1 MVKRVSDRRKSFNI
15 VRRLMARRCRLGAG
29 QERAGVTRR
38 GLRGKGARERWL
50 LLKGGKL
57 GRSTPLEHAGPR
69 APMACKIEGMR
80 VAARNFG
87 NGEADGRREL
97 GTVGVGRF
105 LTAFVVI
112 ASAGLLAGCSNVVG
126 GSGTSLSGITRTY
139 QRGYVLSEGA
149 LDQVPVGSSQ
159 EQVLLVLG
167 TPSTVATVNGEVF
180 YYISQTAKKVAFL
193 KPEITDQKV
202 LAIYFGKDRRVTRI
216 AQYGLKDGK
225 VFDFVSQT
233 TPTSGEELSLLRQL
247 FSLVSF
253 DN

>member
-1 MVKRVSDRRKSFNI
+1 MPAA
-15 VRRLMARRCRLGAG
+15 LA
-29 QERAGVTRR
+29 
-38 GLRGKGARERWL
+38 L
-50 LLKGGKL
+50 LLAATSL
-57 GRSTPLEHAGPR
+57 S
-69 APMACKIEGMR
+69 AC
-80 VAARNFG
+80 G
-87 NGEADGRREL
+87 N
-97 GTVGVGRF
+97 
-105 LTAFVVI
+105 I
-112 ASAGLLAGCSNVVG
+112 VG

-180 YYISQTAKKVAFL
+180 YYISQTEKKVAFL

-202 LAIYFGKDRRVTRI
+202 LAIYFDKNKRVARV

-233 TPTSGEELSLLRQL
+233 TPTSGEDLSLVQQL
-247 FSLVSF
+247 IGLITF
-253 DN
+253 